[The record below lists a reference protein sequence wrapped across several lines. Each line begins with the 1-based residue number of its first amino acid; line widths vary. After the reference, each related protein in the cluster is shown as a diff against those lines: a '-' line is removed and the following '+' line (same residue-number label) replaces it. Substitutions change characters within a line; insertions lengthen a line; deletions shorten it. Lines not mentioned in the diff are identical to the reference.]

1 MIALSMDGPTVNW
14 NVLNLMNDMRRIKEL
29 PTIADIGLCT
39 LHIVHGAFKTGF
51 KKGASNWN
59 VQGILGAMYR
69 ILKDSPARR
78 DQYEKCSNKNDDT
91 DQPTYPLPFFTVRW
105 VENKPVAARALDCWS
120 NFKAYMRWWE
130 TQPPSKKPKTIPPL
144 THSCSITQ
152 MPSLWLEFNSSMTL
166 LKY

>member
-1 MIALSMDGPTVNW
+1 
-14 NVLNLMNDMRRIKEL
+14 
-29 PTIADIGLCT
+29 
-39 LHIVHGAFKTGF
+39 
-51 KKGASNWN
+51 
-59 VQGILGAMYR
+59 MYR

-105 VENKPVAARALDCWS
+105 VENKPVAAEALDCWS

-152 MPSLWLEFNSSMTL
+152 IYFFVYMITLGYFKVIYDRFLNFSRKIDPTWPNNSNSFIDIL
-166 LKY
+166 IYSDLIF